1 MSVFKTF
8 FSITKSNLMAISIYL
23 GVALAMCIGL
33 SLSTGGST
41 YSFESVKVKVAV
53 IDEDESEASKALVSY
68 LEEVED
74 LVEAPTDNDQ
84 LQDALF
90 FGDIQYLLTIPEG
103 FEKAVEKDE
112 DVKLNSTSSPNSY
125 NGAFVDMKIEGFI
138 NAFRSY
144 KALGIDNNEALSRAA
159 ANLSKEADTETYV
172 PDNSEKRST
181 GFKYFFYFS
190 GYGIMS
196 VLIHCIASIMVVFN
210 KPDMIKRMNC
220 SALSVKKRN
229 LYIVAGNLI
238 IMLIAFILFVGIITG
253 FNLDELKGNAVAPYM
268 FINLLMFAIFCM
280 ALGYLVGT
288 IAKHDG
294 HIAIFSVSFSMILSF
309 LGGIFV
315 PAEFFT
321 KGMQTFS
328 KFIPTTWYTSNVN
341 MLFELKSM
349 TGDMLPDFLRNIG
362 VIAAFTVA
370 VIGIAYS
377 ISARRAQEAEA

>member
-8 FSITKSNLMAISIYL
+8 FSITKSNAIAIMVYL
-23 GVALAMCIGL
+23 GVALAMCVAL
-33 SLSTGGST
+33 SLSSGGGS
-41 YSFESVKVKVAV
+41 YNFESVKVNVAV
-53 IDEDESEASKALVSY
+53 VDEDESEVSKALVSY
-68 LEEVED
+68 LKENENFVETPEDKD
-74 LVEAPTDNDQ
+74 L

-90 FGDIQYLLTIPEG
+90 FGDIQYLLTIPAG
-103 FEKAVEKDE
+103 FEEAVEKDE
-112 DVKLNSTSSPNSY
+112 DVKLSSTSSPNSY

-144 KALGIDNNEALSRAA
+144 KALGIENTEALSKAA
-159 ANLSKEADTETYV
+159 ENLSKEAATETYV
-172 PDNSEKRST
+172 PDNAEKSSDS
-181 GFKYFFYFS
+181 FKYFFYFA
-190 GYGIMS
+190 GYGIMT

-229 LYIVAGNLI
+229 FYIVAGNLI
-238 IMLIAFILFVGIITG
+238 IMFVAFLLFVGIVTG
-253 FNLDELKGNAVAPYM
+253 FNFDELRGNAIAPYLFM
-268 FINLLMFAIFCM
+268 NLLMFALFCM
-280 ALGYLVGT
+280 ALGYFVGT
-288 IAKHDG
+288 FAKHDG

-321 KGMQTFS
+321 KGMQVFS
-328 KFIPTTWYTSNVN
+328 KFIPTTWYTSNID
-341 MLFELKSM
+341 MLFGLKKM

-362 VIAAFTVA
+362 VLAAFTVA
-370 VIGIAYS
+370 VLGIAYS